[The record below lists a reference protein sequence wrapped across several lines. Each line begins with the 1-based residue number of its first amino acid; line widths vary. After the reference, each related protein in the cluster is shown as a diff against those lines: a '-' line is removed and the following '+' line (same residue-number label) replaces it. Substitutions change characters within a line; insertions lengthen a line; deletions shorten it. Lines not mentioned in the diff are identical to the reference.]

1 MEEAAKRD
9 SSSSST
15 DIADTKHK
23 TEEGLHMPD
32 TKEASQTSS
41 ENVSK
46 PGDLEKGLQEAIAPD
61 VDPIPAPPADEDH
74 EYPPLRKV
82 LLIMSSVYMT
92 FLLVALV
99 HLPFLRPSVFLAD
112 MCRTAQSSQRRSPK
126 SQTTFTPS
134 AM

>member
-1 MEEAAKRD
+1 MKRD
-9 SSSSST
+9 SSCSNI
-15 DIADTKHK
+15 DIADTKHR
-23 TEEGLHMPD
+23 TEEGPYMPD

-41 ENVSK
+41 ENVPK
-46 PGDLEKGLQEAIAPD
+46 PSDVEKGLQEAIAPD

-74 EYPPLRKV
+74 EYPPFRKV

-99 HLPFLRPSVFLAD
+99 NINLLHPSMLLAD
-112 MCRTAQSSQRRSPK
+112 MCRTVQSSQQPSPK